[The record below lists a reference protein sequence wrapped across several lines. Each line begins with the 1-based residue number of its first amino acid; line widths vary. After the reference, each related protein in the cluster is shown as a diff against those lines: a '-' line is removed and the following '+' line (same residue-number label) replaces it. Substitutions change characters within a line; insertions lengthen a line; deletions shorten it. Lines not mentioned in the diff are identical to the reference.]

1 MAKMEILS
9 LEEAKFS
16 KNASKIRFRTY
27 FLVEKPY
34 SNSQRSNGT
43 TMEIT
48 VQDDIH
54 IIKIAGSILQ
64 SDSEELDRNLSEH
77 NFDPSPKI
85 IIDLTEVNHICS
97 TALGI
102 IVSYKKKFK
111 SAEGDIIIVINDEDL
126 LQLFEITMLDKVFK
140 IVPNIEDAFD
150 EFKLNP

>member
-1 MAKMEILS
+1 MEILS

-85 IIDLTEVNHICS
+85 IIDLTEVNHIRS

>member
-1 MAKMEILS
+1 
-9 LEEAKFS
+9 
-16 KNASKIRFRTY
+16 
-27 FLVEKPY
+27 
-34 SNSQRSNGT
+34 
-43 TMEIT
+43 MEIT

-77 NFDPSPKI
+77 NLDPSPKI

-102 IVSYKKKFK
+102 IVSYKKNFK

>member
-1 MAKMEILS
+1 MIK
-9 LEEAKFS
+9 KHV
-16 KNASKIRFRTY
+16 KIPFQLRF
-27 FLVEKPY
+27 FVEKPK
-34 SNSQRSNGT
+34 SKSHRSIGNP
-43 TMEIT
+43 MEIT

-111 SAEGDIIIVINDEDL
+111 SAEGDIIIVVNDEDL

-140 IVPNIEDAFD
+140 VVPNIEDAFD
-150 EFKLNP
+150 EFKLNR